1 MEKLTLTSCEKLTL
15 MSCIEKFIPMSKKIL
30 SWWIDEPDTKPNEL
44 AALTFYLQQTTNFL
58 ENKIM
63 QTYFLHE
70 TPFYIWVLQHLDA
83 WVYSWNPL
91 QPHNYHV
98 PKTFNI
104 WVLKHAEIL

>member
-1 MEKLTLTSCEKLTL
+1 MEKLTLMSCEKLTL
-15 MSCIEKFIPMSKKIL
+15 MACTKKFIPMSKKIL
-30 SWWIDEPDTKPNEL
+30 SWWIDELVIEPNEL
-44 AALTFYLQQTTNFL
+44 VALTFNLQQTTNFL

-70 TPFYIWVLQHLDA
+70 TLLCIWVLQHLHA

-91 QPHNYHV
+91 QCHNYDV

-104 WVLKHAEIL
+104 WVLKHAEIF